1 MPTRP
6 VTSDRPTPETPPLL
20 RTLAGETLRT
30 PPVWLMRQAGRY
42 LPEYR
47 KVRAEAGGFLNLCYT
62 PELAAEVTLQPV
74 RRFGVDAAILFSDI
88 LVIPQALG
96 QEVRFEEGE
105 GPRLAPVRDA
115 AGVSALDIGAAADG
129 FEETLGPVY
138 ETVRRVRAAVPAGCS
153 LIGFAGAP
161 WTVASYMVEGGT
173 SRDFH
178 TVKRWALADPDG
190 FERLI
195 DALVTATVAYLNR
208 QIDAGASVVQL
219 FDSHTGVLPE
229 GAFVRWSIAP
239 TQRIVEQVRSRHPS
253 VPIIG
258 FPRGAGINY
267 ERYVRET
274 GVTAVGLDS
283 AVPLSWA
290 RTVLQPVLP
299 VQGNLDPVLL
309 LNGGPPMETA
319 VREILSVLGGGPLIF
334 NLGHGVIKETPPDH
348 VAALIECV
356 RRGPI

>member
-1 MPTRP
+1 
-6 VTSDRPTPETPPLL
+6 
-20 RTLAGETLRT
+20 
-30 PPVWLMRQAGRY
+30 MRQAGRY

-47 KVRAEAGGFLNLCYT
+47 KIRAEAGGFLTLCYT

-105 GPRLAPVRDA
+105 GPRLAPIRDS
-115 AGVSALDIGAAADG
+115 AGVSALQSAAGAAADG

-138 ETVRRVRAAVPAGCS
+138 ETVRRVSKALPGGCS

-161 WTVASYMVEGGT
+161 WTVATYMVEGGT

-190 FERLI
+190 FEKLI
-195 DALVTATVAYLNR
+195 DVLVEATVAYLNR

-229 GAFVRWSIAP
+229 GAFARWSIAP
-239 TQRIVEQVRSRHPS
+239 ARRIVEQVRSRHPG

-267 ERYVRET
+267 ERYIRET

-290 RTVLQPVLP
+290 RTILQPMLP

-309 LNGGPPMETA
+309 LNGGAPMEAA
-319 VREILSVLGGGPLIF
+319 VREILSVLGSGPLIF

-348 VAALIECV
+348 VAALIDCV
-356 RRGPI
+356 RRGPV